1 MSDQADTPAAAGRRR
16 AVVAVALALAALGA
30 GVALLRPAPPPPAA
44 EAASEAA
51 ALVATPDAV
60 ERIYFDAGAALPAH
74 AAELLER
81 IADAARAG
89 DAALRIV
96 GYYEAGRDEAGN
108 AALAEERAQAVRHAL
123 EANGVAPTRLVVA
136 RPAAAD
142 SANPREGR
150 RVEVLLQ

>member
-1 MSDQADTPAAAGRRR
+1 MAF
-16 AVVAVALALAALGA
+16 ALAALAA
-30 GVALLRPAPPPPAA
+30 GVAWLRSPPPPPAA
-44 EAASEAA
+44 EAASAAA
-51 ALVATPDAV
+51 ALGATPDAV

-81 IADAARAG
+81 IADAARSG
-89 DAALRIV
+89 EAALRIV

-123 EANGVAPTRLVVA
+123 EANGVAPARLVIA

-142 SANPREGR
+142 STNPREGR

>member
-1 MSDQADTPAAAGRRR
+1 MAF
-16 AVVAVALALAALGA
+16 ALAALAA
-30 GVALLRPAPPPPAA
+30 GLAWLRSPPPPPAA
-44 EAASEAA
+44 EAASAAA
-51 ALVATPDAV
+51 ALGATPDAV

-81 IADAARAG
+81 IAVAARSG
-89 DAALRIV
+89 EAALRIV

-123 EANGVAPTRLVVA
+123 EANGVAPARLVIA

-142 SANPREGR
+142 STNPREGR